1 MLGRVGYARRRQRD
15 SASLVLHARFLES
28 LAQRVERVKQ
38 SLFVDL
44 VDMVLLASGN
54 FVDAFQKEANHCIER
69 FCVDYAVQ

>member
-1 MLGRVGYARRRQRD
+1 MLGKRD
-15 SASLVLHARFLES
+15 GDKETPLHSCYTLVFLES
-28 LAQRVERVKQ
+28 LAHFFESVERVKQ

-44 VDMVLLASGN
+44 VDMVFLASGN

>member
-1 MLGRVGYARRRQRD
+1 VLGKRD
-15 SASLVLHARFLES
+15 GDKENPLHSCYTLVFLES
-28 LAQRVERVKQ
+28 LAQSVERVKQ

-44 VDMVLLASGN
+44 VDMVFLASGN